1 VEKLWERVREG
12 RHTAII
18 GPLPTPPPGAFCL
31 LRVGCDVPR
40 QPLAPVLEAQRK
52 AQEILGSA
60 TPLID
65 QAADRVLT
73 GLRRRLLGDFGAP
86 GAAGP
91 AVEVWNRLQQRAQR
105 PSALCF
111 EAIERADPA
120 SLTLLRDVL
129 SRPGWLRLP
138 LILCFRAAPAPGT
151 PAAALLALIRGQEG
165 EAGVLGAQEKEKEKE
180 ERPPVQAPEPAAAAP
195 APASAETAR
204 EVPPPPETESRAPE
218 ARERSLGSGGP
229 DGLAALPG
237 AVLRVLRAG
246 ALIGPG
252 FEAELVAA
260 LLGIEPLVVLEI
272 LQAAA
277 DAGVPL
283 SDQGDGRFHLPP
295 DLLEALRASILPSL
309 AVAWHRRLAT
319 LLSPP
324 AADEGP
330 AAGVATA
337 PAAAQEA
344 AAPAAAAPREEVPP
358 SARSS
363 TPAEALLDEEDGE
376 DEEVGEVGDREA
388 GEEAAASAVTPATP
402 FEGDGPQR
410 LVWPYVDVFGSPEQA
425 EAAADPPEAVA
436 DPAPAPSS
444 TTAPDLEEA
453 APPTPQA
460 PPPSVSSPAA
470 SRIHSP
476 ARAASH
482 HVAAGEIDSGVE
494 RLLAAARQAAQ
505 MGAHAQALE
514 YIQEGLAH
522 LAGLPLSTRRRL
534 LQVHLLAELGRLRW
548 EAAGPTGG
556 SLADGEA
563 SADFTLGGA
572 LEALMQARKHLEPS
586 DPLPLR
592 AEVAGLIA
600 SVYYD
605 IGDLRSLE
613 RSLDELVQV
622 SRELQASGDAYA
634 AARLLNDQAAVY
646 VRLGDPVRAAHLLE
660 ESRKVFERR
669 ADTDE
674 VAVRELA
681 ETYHLLARLP
691 LHVAARPGREADAVA
706 MGRDHARMAESLYRR
721 LGMSRELA
729 RVHETFGQLEL
740 RAGRLDRAAEHLGL
754 ALQAQ
759 GRLQDAIGLA
769 RTAATLS
776 AVLLASGQVAQ
787 ALALLGESVALN
799 HEKGSPLGLAYNR
812 RSLDALL
819 ARLPARVPEGLRAQV
834 AEVAARL
841 EAAEEVL
848 GRLVLPGES
857 DGK

>member
-1 VEKLWERVREG
+1 MEKLWERVREG

-18 GPLPTPPPGAFCL
+18 GPLPAPPTGAFCL

-40 QPLAPVLEAQRK
+40 QPLAPILEAQRK
-52 AQEILGSA
+52 AQDILGGA

-73 GLRRRLLGDFGAP
+73 GLRRRLLGDFAAP

-111 EAIERADPA
+111 EAVERADPA

-138 LILCFRAAPAPGT
+138 LVLCFRSLPEPGT
-151 PAAALLALIRGQEG
+151 PAAALLQLVRAQEG
-165 EAGVLGAQEKEKEKE
+165 EAGILGA
-180 ERPPVQAPEPAAAAP
+180 APGMEPATAPAAAA
-195 APASAETAR
+195 A
-204 EVPPPPETESRAPE
+204 APE
-218 ARERSLGSGGP
+218 AKALDKAMDKAKERSQAPTRDEGR
-229 DGLAALPG
+229 DGLALSALPG
-237 AVLRVLRAG
+237 PVLRVLRAG
-246 ALIGPG
+246 ALIGSG
-252 FEAELVAA
+252 FEVELVAA
-260 LLGIEPLVVLEI
+260 LLGVEPLVVLEI

-277 DAGVPL
+277 DAGVPFE
-283 SDQGDGRFHLPP
+283 DQGDGRFHLPQ

-324 AADEGP
+324 AGDGPSLAVPGVTAVAADS
-330 AAGVATA
+330 A
-337 PAAAQEA
+337 PAPLGAQD
-344 AAPAAAAPREEVPP
+344 AAPEVPP

-363 TPAEALLDEEDGE
+363 APEVPPDEGAAAEAD
-376 DEEVGEVGDREA
+376 
-388 GEEAAASAVTPATP
+388 EEAAASSVTPATP
-402 FEGDGPQR
+402 YGGDGEQR
-410 LVWPYVDVFGSPEQA
+410 LVWPYVDVFGAPEQTEA
-425 EAAADPPEAVA
+425 AAADPPDPVSAA
-436 DPAPAPSS
+436 SPGPAPSPSS
-444 TTAPDLEEA
+444 TTAPDLEE
-453 APPTPQA
+453 PQA
-460 PPPSVSSPAA
+460 PASAA
-470 SRIHSP
+470 SPVVKGLQPEARPWPGAQGMQSP
-476 ARAASH
+476 ARAAGH

-505 MGAHAQALE
+505 MGAHAQALD

-522 LAGLPLSTRRRL
+522 LAELPLSTRRRL
-534 LQVHLLAELGRLRW
+534 LRVQLLAELGRLRW
-548 EAAGPTGG
+548 EAAGPLGL
-556 SLADGEA
+556 SQADEEEA
-563 SADFTLGGA
+563 SDFTLKGA
-572 LEALMQARKHLEPS
+572 LEALMAARKLLAES
-586 DPLPLR
+586 DPLVLR

-622 SRELQASGDAYA
+622 SRELQASGDSYA

-660 ESRKVFERR
+660 ESRRVFERR

-721 LGMSRELA
+721 LGMAREVA

-769 RTAATLS
+769 RTAAALS

-787 ALALLGESVALN
+787 ALDLLGESVALN

-819 ARLPARVPEGLRAQV
+819 AKLPARVPEGLRAHV

-841 EAAEEVL
+841 AAAEEVL
-848 GRLVLPGES
+848 GKLVLPGETEAR
-857 DGK
+857 